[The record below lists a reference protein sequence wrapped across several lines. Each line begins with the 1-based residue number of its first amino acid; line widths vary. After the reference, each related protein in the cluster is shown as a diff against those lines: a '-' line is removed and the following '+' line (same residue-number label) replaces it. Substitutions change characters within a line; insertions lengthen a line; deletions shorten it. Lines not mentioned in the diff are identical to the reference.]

1 MYDVYIRNMKKKLTQ
16 KTETKTSIISVID
29 YTKHSLEELR
39 IKHIDDCARFKKMGS
54 KSWIHVFGA
63 RKTPTLEKMGEL
75 FGIHPIILDDINNTD
90 QRPKLENHGTYLY
103 TVLKLVS
110 YNASQQRIGIEQISM
125 ILSKSFLI
133 TFQEKEEDVFHS
145 IKERIRTEDAKIR
158 KMPMD
163 YLFYSLMDAVVDHYF
178 IVLEQLGERVT
189 HLETQV
195 LKQPS
200 QKTMKAIHNLKRDMI
215 LLRKSIWPL
224 REVVSNLR
232 REESSLISDE
242 TDLYLKD
249 IYDHTIQAI
258 ETAETFS
265 DMLSSLLDLY
275 LSTMSHKMNEV
286 MKVLTI
292 IATIFIPLTF
302 LTGLYGMNF
311 QYMPELDWE
320 FGYPLALGI
329 MFGVA
334 VFMIIYFKRKNW
346 F

>member
-1 MYDVYIRNMKKKLTQ
+1 
-16 KTETKTSIISVID
+16 
-29 YTKHSLEELR
+29 
-39 IKHIDDCARFKKMGS
+39 MGS